1 MSKMT
6 PLTGMLGMRK
16 KDDGQNGVSD
26 GTANGASSSI
36 HEDHKTADMAA
47 FMGGVMR
54 KARNPALK
62 HQLNMSAR
70 GGNFRGDVDEDDM
83 SSVGEDVSIHGDR
96 TIMSAPQNDRALEN
110 DVGLLPGFFAV
121 EAEGSCE
128 NERAEEEVRAA
139 FTCFY
144 LYIFGDMGMYL
155 SEAED
160 GSLWLD
166 RKKFL
171 LRKKQMGD
179 RESSPMFAV
188 CLSLS
193 RSLMFESFVRGRI
206 ADLERPNSE
215 RAKMMPHHIPL
226 FVYCEKYLRINRLKF
241 TMANIRRVV
250 SSTVL
255 SCPQHIIVDEAEA
268 IRAKALA
275 LTSNEP
281 FRGNVV
287 MAVENLVSECRDV
300 NCALPQVIA
309 VIWARMAEARAAYWR
324 HPLLALHLL
333 KNLILHGVSNQLYEP
348 LDESY
353 FF

>member
-1 MSKMT
+1 
-6 PLTGMLGMRK
+6 
-16 KDDGQNGVSD
+16 
-26 GTANGASSSI
+26 
-36 HEDHKTADMAA
+36 
-47 FMGGVMR
+47 
-54 KARNPALK
+54 
-62 HQLNMSAR
+62 
-70 GGNFRGDVDEDDM
+70 
-83 SSVGEDVSIHGDR
+83 
-96 TIMSAPQNDRALEN
+96 
-110 DVGLLPGFFAV
+110 
-121 EAEGSCE
+121 
-128 NERAEEEVRAA
+128 
-139 FTCFY
+139 
-144 LYIFGDMGMYL
+144 MYL

-188 CLSLS
+188 FLSLS

-255 SCPQHIIVDEAEA
+255 SCPQHVVVDETEA

-333 KNLILHGVSNQLYEP
+333 KNLLLHGVSRRCISANVRPIVVLSHLSLCSSNVP
-348 LDESY
+348 FLCIRFSSAKTAS
-353 FF
+353 FGNRRSLRWH